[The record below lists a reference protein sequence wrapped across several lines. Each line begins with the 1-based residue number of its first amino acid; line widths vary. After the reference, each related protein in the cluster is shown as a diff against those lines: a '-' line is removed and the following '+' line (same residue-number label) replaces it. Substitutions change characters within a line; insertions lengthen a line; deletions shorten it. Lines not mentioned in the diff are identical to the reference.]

1 MEEESEKVGLKL
13 NIQKTKI
20 MASSPI
26 ISWQIDGE
34 TMEME
39 TVVHYIFL
47 GSKITADDDC
57 NHEII
62 RCLLLERKAT
72 TNLDSI
78 LKSRDITLLTEVCI
92 SQIYGFTSSHVWIW
106 ELDHKDGWEPKNCS
120 FWTMVLEKT
129 LKSPLDCKEIQPVNP
144 KDQRWIFIRRTDT
157 EVEAPIL
164 WPPDMKSQLIG
175 KDPDAGKDWGQE
187 EKGVTE
193 DEMVGWYYWLDG
205 HEFD

>member
-1 MEEESEKVGLKL
+1 MQHSKNKDQGIQSYHFIANRWEKSVNSGR
-13 NIQKTKI
+13 
-20 MASSPI
+20 
-26 ISWQIDGE
+26 
-34 TMEME
+34 
-39 TVVHYIFL
+39 VYFL
-47 GSKITADDDC
+47 GSKITADKDC
-57 NHEII
+57 SHVTK
-62 RCLLLERKAT
+62 RRSLLGRKAM

-193 DEMVGWYYWLDG
+193 DEMVRWYHWPSG
-205 HEFD
+205 HEFEQAPGVGDK